1 MKKLLSML
9 LGLAVLTACSGS
21 DSYRIKGEL
30 YGVPDGTVVSLGV
43 IEMNNLVTLDS
54 MALKNGKFSF
64 KGDTYEPQVAF
75 VTFDID
81 DMMNGC
87 QFFLENGRISVSY
100 DAETGTQHIGGT
112 VNNDAFQRFIDDT
125 EALNDEAMEIDDKLR
140 ITLASQGDASDLYEQ
155 MNDLEQRFKA
165 ILCQS
170 IKDNA
175 TTAFAYRQLMDY
187 YSNLEPEETMDLL
200 EALAPTFG
208 QDMAFNQLTS
218 MISAQL
224 RTSLGQQFIDFETT
238 VLDKK
243 YGFSGKAKLS
253 DYVAKNKIV
262 LLDFWASW
270 CTPCVNEIPY
280 VKEAY
285 NKFKSKGFEVVSV
298 SVDDGTDEWIEAV
311 KKHGMNW
318 VQMWNGDEDIDNSAA
333 IQYFVNAIPSTFLID
348 SDGTIIGRNL
358 RGKELEEA
366 LEDYFKNN

>member
-1 MKKLLSML
+1 MKKLFL
-9 LGLAVLTACSGS
+9 LIFATAALISCGSS
-21 DSYRIKGEL
+21 DSYKIKGTVD
-30 YGVPDGTVVSLGV
+30 GVEDGTVMVLGSIEYNSLV
-43 IEMNNLVTLDS
+43 ALDS
-54 MALKNGKFSF
+54 TVLKNGKFSF
-64 KGDTYEPQVAF
+64 KGEADEAALAV
-75 VTFDID
+75 VTFDMGESIGGCEFYLEGGNID
-81 DMMNGC
+81 LYIDA
-87 QFFLENGRISVSY
+87 VS
-100 DAETGTQHIGGT
+100 GSQHIGGT